1 MPSAVSEP
9 RHDALPSH
17 GGDDPVSPGLAVYVW
32 AILALGVGYLL
43 YKRYRSIAASSA
55 TPTTGPTANPAVV
68 VVRDRAGQRSRADS
82 ARAGGRRVEAGQDRS
97 QAGLKPFS
105 VPGAA
110 AGSPVEPPATIR
122 PERARH
128 GRRVGIA
135 MFGAL
140 LLVTAGTAAVWHAR
154 PHATPST
161 TTGAAPVAPTNSV
174 ATQARTTVATRPA
187 TRIFA
192 WAPAPHTVAYDV
204 ELRRGDVVVFTARTR
219 ATRIRVRTRNA
230 GKKTGQLTPG
240 TYRWYVWPLRRS
252 GNARRRGAAIVAT
265 TIVVGR

>member
-1 MPSAVSEP
+1 VPSAVSEP
-9 RHDALPSH
+9 RDDALPSH

-32 AILALGVGYLL
+32 AILALGVGYFF
-43 YKRYRSIAASSA
+43 YKRYRSSVASSA
-55 TPTTGPTANPAVV
+55 IPTSGPTANPAVV
-68 VVRDRAGQRSRADS
+68 GVRDRAGRRSGADS

-97 QAGLKPFS
+97 QAGPKPFS
-105 VPGAA
+105 A
-110 AGSPVEPPATIR
+110 PVEPPATIR

-128 GRRVGIA
+128 GRRVAIA
-135 MFGAL
+135 IFGAL
-140 LLVTAGTAAVWHAR
+140 LVVAAGTAAVRHAR
-154 PHATPST
+154 PHATPAT
-161 TTGAAPVAPTNSV
+161 TTGAARVAPTNSV
-174 ATQARTTVATRPA
+174 ATHASTTVATRPA

-192 WAPAPHTVAYDV
+192 WAPVSRAVAYDV